1 MSSYCDV
8 FAGKDKILTCRS
20 NPSWFLVDL
29 FNECDKVKGFG
40 SKAAKTVRRYGLVD
54 LANWLEEDE
63 ENEVVLLVQ
72 KASVIKKR
80 LSIYGFSNKLQSE
93 IVKIC
98 LDDHERLLRE
108 LIKNERRDKQYRN
121 SLEKELSELKDYRK
135 NGDDAIDVI
144 SRIRT
149 EDPLNGD
156 WILNQ
161 IPDEIIFY
169 SAVKN
174 LDDDDYVIIDYSE
187 FGDDKRPEDFEFNRK
202 SNNPIII
209 VEGKNDLKV
218 LNESLKV
225 IYPELVD
232 NITFLDIANFNIEG
246 SAGDVVKMIK
256 SFAGAGIR
264 NRILAILDN
273 DTAAQCTLRAINGK
287 GIKLPNNIK
296 IVQYPGIELLQQ
308 YPTVGPQGESLMN
321 INGLAGSIEMYLGK
335 EALTDDDGKLERVMW
350 RGYMQDVD
358 KYQGVLI
365 NKNIVNKRFDNILK
379 KVKKDN
385 YQYDFSDLTTLWDF
399 VISELATMPV
409 DYDE

>member
-8 FAGKDKILTCRS
+8 FAGKDRIITCRS
-20 NPSWFLVDL
+20 NPSWFLIDL

-40 SKAAKTVRRYGLVD
+40 SEAAKTAKRYGLVD

-63 ENEVVLLVQ
+63 ENEMVLLIQ

-80 LSIYGFSNKLQSE
+80 LSIYGFSDKLQSE

-108 LIKNERRDKQYRN
+108 WIKNERRDKQYRN

-149 EDPLNGD
+149 ENPINSD

-174 LDDDDYVIIDYSE
+174 LDDDDCVIIDYSE
-187 FGDDKRPEDFEFNRK
+187 FGDDECPEDFEFNRK

-218 LNESLKV
+218 LNESLKI

-256 SFAGAGIR
+256 SFAGAGIK

-273 DTAAQCTLRAINGK
+273 DTAAQCALRAINGK

-296 IVQYPGIELLQQ
+296 IVQYPEIELLLQ

-335 EALTDDDGKLERVMW
+335 EALTNDDGKLERVMW

-358 KYQGVLI
+358 KYQGALI

-399 VISELATMPV
+399 VISELATIPV
-409 DYDE
+409 NYDE

>member
-8 FAGKDKILTCRS
+8 FAGKDKILTCRG

-98 LDDHERLLRE
+98 LDDHERFLRE
-108 LIKNERRDKQYRN
+108 LIKNERRDKKYRN

-187 FGDDKRPEDFEFNRK
+187 FGDDECPEDFEFNRK
-202 SNNPIII
+202 SNNPIIV
-209 VEGKNDLKV
+209 VEGKT
-218 LNESLKV
+218 
-225 IYPELVD
+225 I
-232 NITFLDIANFNIEG
+232 
-246 SAGDVVKMIK
+246 
-256 SFAGAGIR
+256 
-264 NRILAILDN
+264 
-273 DTAAQCTLRAINGK
+273 
-287 GIKLPNNIK
+287 
-296 IVQYPGIELLQQ
+296 
-308 YPTVGPQGESLMN
+308 
-321 INGLAGSIEMYLGK
+321 
-335 EALTDDDGKLERVMW
+335 
-350 RGYMQDVD
+350 
-358 KYQGVLI
+358 
-365 NKNIVNKRFDNILK
+365 
-379 KVKKDN
+379 
-385 YQYDFSDLTTLWDF
+385 
-399 VISELATMPV
+399 
-409 DYDE
+409 